1 MKWHELYPSSI
12 QPSMEEITNYIG
24 THLWT
29 SLTAY
34 FESAYKAKPKIS
46 YSNCSMPGWNVKY
59 SKSGAAFG
67 TLYPAEGAFDV
78 MVIVSYKLTEEME
91 LILPSLSEKTAEL
104 YRNAGDYMK
113 MGKYMIFRI
122 NEEQLLEDYKKI
134 VAVKLQPK
142 YLVESKK

>member
-1 MKWHELYPSSI
+1 MKWHELYPSST
-12 QPSMEEITNYIG
+12 QPSMDDIAIYIG
-24 THLWT
+24 TDLWT
-29 SLTAY
+29 SLTTY

-59 SKSGAAFG
+59 SKSGTAFG

-91 LILPSLSEKTAEL
+91 LILPSLSKKTAEL

-113 MGKYMIFRI
+113 MGKFMIFRI
-122 NEEQLLEDYKKI
+122 AEEQVLEDYKKI
-134 VAVKLQPK
+134 VIVKLQPK
-142 YLVESKK
+142 SFVN

>member
-1 MKWHELYPSSI
+1 MKWHELYPSST
-12 QPSMEEITNYIG
+12 QPSMDDIAAYIG
-24 THLWT
+24 TDLWA
-29 SLTAY
+29 SLTTY

-59 SKSGAAFG
+59 SKSGAAYG

-78 MVIVSYKLTEEME
+78 MVIVSYKLTEKME

-113 MGKYMIFRI
+113 MGKFMIFRI
-122 NEEQLLEDYKKI
+122 ADEQVLEDYKKI
-134 VAVKLQPK
+134 IAVKLQPK
-142 YLVESKK
+142 Y

>member
-1 MKWHELYPSSI
+1 MKWHELYPIST
-12 QPSMEEITNYIG
+12 QPSMDDIASYIG
-24 THLWT
+24 TDLWT
-29 SLTAY
+29 SLTTY

-59 SKSGAAFG
+59 SKNGVAFG

-78 MVIVSYKLTEEME
+78 MVIVTYKLTEKME

-122 NEEQLLEDYKKI
+122 AEEQMLEDYKKI

-142 YLVESKK
+142 Y